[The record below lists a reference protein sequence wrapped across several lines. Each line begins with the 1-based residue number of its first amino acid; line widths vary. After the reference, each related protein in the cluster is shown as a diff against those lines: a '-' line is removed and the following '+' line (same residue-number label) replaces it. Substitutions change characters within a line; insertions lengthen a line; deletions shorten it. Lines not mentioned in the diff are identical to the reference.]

1 MEGEWSLKS
10 LLTASHTSS
19 RGVGEASDSD
29 FSTEDMLVRF
39 MSSSKCPVHCPAISL
54 LSINVIF
61 LLYCKNDLV
70 AKIPENYFEKKMT

>member
-29 FSTEDMLVRF
+29 FSTEDMSVRF
-39 MSSSKCPVHCPAISL
+39 SSSKCPVHCPTISL
-54 LSINVIF
+54 LSVNVIF
-61 LLYCKNDLV
+61 LLYCKNDLI
-70 AKIPENYFEKKMT
+70 AKIQENYFEKKMI